1 MHRLRVLTQ
10 NRLNIIAP
18 IRCFCDGKT
27 KNEADAKDDP
37 NHPVTR
43 TGRLLKRDLT
53 NVKNF
58 LFRERKV
65 IGTSEQ
71 DIRDIR
77 TRANDSEFQ
86 THCDILIIGGGGV
99 GASIAYWLKKRARHG
114 LNVVVLEKDPT
125 YQSASTT
132 LSVGGLRQQFSL
144 EENIQMSLYAAEF
157 MKDIKE
163 HLDDD
168 VELNF
173 TPHGYLMMASEAGA
187 DALSQNSELQN
198 RMGAKN
204 ELLTA
209 KQLNRKFPWLNTDG
223 VALGCHGLE
232 KEGWF
237 DPWALLMGFKR
248 TASRLGAHFVHG
260 EVVSFEFEQNRD
272 IQVAGVEPGTYEAL
286 NRVMVKMENGE
297 VRPIGFSQVII
308 AAGAHSGSVAKLA
321 KIGKSDG
328 MRSIP
333 LPVEPRK
340 RYVYVFE
347 SQGVN
352 CPGLNTPLVIDP
364 SHVYFRRDGVG
375 GNFIGG
381 RSPDP
386 GNEPATDNLDVD
398 YDYFDNEVWPR
409 LAARVPAFES
419 VKVKSAWSG
428 FYEFNTFDENGIIG
442 PHPYYH
448 NLIIAT
454 GFSGHGIQQTPA
466 IGRAVSELIL
476 DGCFRTIDLTRLCF
490 DRIIVD
496 EPMYE
501 RNCV

>member
-27 KNEADAKDDP
+27 KNEADTKSDP
-37 NHPVTR
+37 NHPMVR

-58 LFRERKV
+58 FFPERKV
-65 IGTSEQ
+65 IGTGEQ

-99 GASIAYWLKKRARHG
+99 GSSIAYWLKKRARHG

-187 DALSQNSELQN
+187 EVLAQNSELQN
-198 RMGAKN
+198 TMGAKN

-248 TASRLGAHFVHG
+248 TASRLGAHFVQG
-260 EVVSFEFEQNRD
+260 EAVSFEFEQNRD

-286 NRVMVKMENGE
+286 NRVMVKMANGE
-297 VRPIGFSQVII
+297 VRPIAFSQVII

-321 KIGKSDG
+321 KIGISDG

-347 SQGVN
+347 SQGLN

-364 SHVYFRRDGVG
+364 SHVYFRRDGIG

-398 YDYFDNEVWPR
+398 YDYFNNEVWPR

-419 VKVKSAWSG
+419 LKVKSAWSG

-476 DGCFRTIDLTRLCF
+476 DGCYRTIDLTRLCF